1 MSNIHTLRFDT
12 GDGKIIELETGR
24 LARQAHGSVVLKVGN
39 TMLLATAVSNYDA
52 REGID
57 FMPLTV
63 DYQEKFAA
71 VGRIP
76 GSFHRRE
83 ARPSDYEVLISR
95 LIDRAL
101 RPLFPEDYHADTQVL
116 VYLISSD
123 ENHLPDQY
131 AGLAASTALALSDIP
146 FNGPISEVRVARID
160 GKLVLNPLR
169 DELERADIDMI
180 VSGTINDIN
189 MVEGEMSEVSEA
201 DMLAAM
207 QFAHDHI
214 KIQCAK
220 QLELVEMAGGRK
232 VREYSHE
239 VNDEK
244 PHQEILPRGGIL
256 CHACD
261 DPGQRQAPRR
271 PQRDPDPLYR
281 LHYRLPACRPRFQR
295 IHPR

>member
-123 ENHLPDQY
+123 ENHLPDRH
-131 AGLAASTALALSDIP
+131 T
-146 FNGPISEVRVARID
+146 
-160 GKLVLNPLR
+160 
-169 DELERADIDMI
+169 
-180 VSGTINDIN
+180 
-189 MVEGEMSEVSEA
+189 
-201 DMLAAM
+201 
-207 QFAHDHI
+207 
-214 KIQCAK
+214 
-220 QLELVEMAGGRK
+220 
-232 VREYSHE
+232 
-239 VNDEK
+239 
-244 PHQEILPRGGIL
+244 
-256 CHACD
+256 
-261 DPGQRQAPRR
+261 
-271 PQRDPDPLYR
+271 
-281 LHYRLPACRPRFQR
+281 
-295 IHPR
+295 